1 MRSLTVPLMTLTQ
14 SLFLLALLVAAG
26 AFFSFAEIAM
36 AASRRLRLRQ
46 MAEQGDP
53 RAERVMRVQEQ
64 PGHYFTVIQ
73 IGVNAIGVL
82 GGVVGE
88 GMLSPYFTPL
98 FALWVGPDAA
108 GTLGFLTAFLLVT
121 SLFILG
127 SDLVPKRVSMA
138 VPEKAAVRIIA
149 PMLFLMMVLKPM
161 VWLYAKLT
169 DGLMALLKLPQKR
182 DESITSDDI
191 LALTEAGALSGALER
206 REQQVIENVFE
217 LDTRTV
223 PSSMTAREHIA
234 YFLIDDPDDVI
245 RARIAKEPYAAYP
258 VCDKDIDHVVGYV
271 EARDLFQSVLNGK
284 PIRLRE
290 GDLIRKALVLP
301 DRLTLAEVLDQFR
314 QIGQDFAIVVNEYS
328 LVVGIITLN
337 DVMSTVMGGMMP
349 DWDDDTIVRRDEN
362 SWLIDGNAAIQDVQR
377 VLEIDDLLHEDEY
390 ETLAGFLMVM
400 LRRVPRR
407 TDSVTW
413 GGYKFEVMDV
423 DSYRIDQVL
432 VTRITDATSS
442 KTTRETTPTA
452 AS

>member
-1 MRSLTVPLMTLTQ
+1 MTLTQ

-88 GMLSPYFTPL
+88 GMLSPYFTPIYAIWL
-98 FALWVGPDAA
+98 GPDLA

-121 SLFILG
+121 SLFVLG

-149 PMLFLMMVLKPM
+149 PMLVLMAIFKPV

-169 DGLMALLKLPQKR
+169 DGLIALFKLPQHR

-349 DWDDDTIVRRDEN
+349 DWDDDTIVRRDEH

-432 VTRITDATSS
+432 VTRIAESAGTKAARDTSS
-442 KTTRETTPTA
+442 SP
-452 AS
+452 S

>member
-1 MRSLTVPLMTLTQ
+1 MTLTQ

-46 MAEQGDP
+46 LAELGDT

-88 GMLSPYFTPL
+88 GMLSPYFTPI
-98 FALWVGPDAA
+98 FALWVGPELA

-149 PMLFLMMVLKPM
+149 PMLFLMAVLKPM

-169 DGLMALLKLPQKR
+169 DMLMALLKLPHKR

-217 LDTRTV
+217 LDTKTV

-234 YFLIDDPDDVI
+234 YFLVDDPDDVI

-284 PIRLRE
+284 AIRLRE

-432 VTRITDATSS
+432 VTRITELPSAKPAREQAPSS
-442 KTTRETTPTA
+442 PD
-452 AS
+452 

>member
-1 MRSLTVPLMTLTQ
+1 MTLTQ

>member
-1 MRSLTVPLMTLTQ
+1 MTLGQ

-26 AFFSFAEIAM
+26 AFFSIAEIAM

-46 MAEQGDP
+46 LAEQGDG

-73 IGVNAIGVL
+73 IGVNALGVL
-82 GGVVGE
+82 GGIVGE
-88 GMLSPYFTPL
+88 GLLSPYFTPF
-98 FALWVGPDAA
+98 FALWMSEAAA
-108 GTLGFLTAFLLVT
+108 GTAGFLAAFLLVT

-127 SDLVPKRVSMA
+127 SDLAPKRVSMA
-138 VPEKAAVRIIA
+138 VPEKVAVRIIG
-149 PMLFLMMVLKPM
+149 PMLFLMTVLKPV

-169 DGLMALLKLPQKR
+169 DLLMALFKLPQQR
-182 DESITSDDI
+182 DETITSDDI

-234 YFLIDDPDDVI
+234 YFLIDDPDEVI

-258 VCDKDIDHVVGYV
+258 VCEKDIDHVIGYV
-271 EARDLFQSVLNGK
+271 EARDLFQRVLNGR
-284 PIRLRE
+284 PIHLRDN
-290 GDLIRKALVLP
+290 DLVRKALVLP

-314 QIGQDFAIVVNEYS
+314 LVGQDFAIIVNEYS
-328 LVVGIITLN
+328 LVVGLITLN
-337 DVMSTVMGGMMP
+337 DVMSTVMGGLVH
-349 DWDDDTIVRRDEN
+349 DRDDDMIVRRDEN
-362 SWLIDGNAAIQDVQR
+362 SWLIDGITPIQDVQR
-377 VLEIDDLLHEDEY
+377 VLEIDTLLHEDEY

-432 VTRITDATSS
+432 VTRFTPPAEGEAAEAGRPPAAPADA
-442 KTTRETTPTA
+442 RQA
-452 AS
+452 